1 MRRVIAAIRLL
12 NCERIATT
20 EHDIATC
27 FAKMVDFCA
36 IGFDDFATFALE
48 IFHDEY
54 VFIVADVIE
63 TTDLVDIVF
72 GDFAAF
78 TTQIDATFALIDE
91 TRIAVAFRAVI
102 VATCAGES
110 YDS

>member
-1 MRRVIAAIRLL
+1 MPFELRLYRHYRTRYRHL
-12 NCERIATT
+12 LRT
-20 EHDIATC
+20 
-27 FAKMVDFCA
+27 
-36 IGFDDFATFALE
+36 
-48 IFHDEY
+48 
-54 VFIVADVIE
+54 
-63 TTDLVDIVF
+63 DIVF

-102 VATCAGES
+102 VATRTGES